1 MPALQPA
8 GPGDRPETAV
18 LAPAPPPPDR
28 PGPVLLVAGAVAL
41 VVVLLAGV
49 AIGVVIGRH
58 STPTAGPAAAP
69 PGPASYSTDTVRDAC
84 ALVDTAPLIRWASAP
99 RRAPTH
105 EEVREPTGQ
114 GYDTLDCRV
123 YYGHSISA
131 GSPTNTADLWIRVE
145 TTDGTTV
152 DDLAAR
158 KVVDARLLGESEL
171 ADLTS
176 GESTGI
182 GTYSYWRH
190 AADKHGPSIDDEYL
204 FDVLDGNLSVL
215 VVLSRTGPPESR
227 VGRTE
232 FDAVARSQVQRI
244 LDSLRRK

>member
-1 MPALQPA
+1 M
-8 GPGDRPETAV
+8 
-18 LAPAPPPPDR
+18 
-28 PGPVLLVAGAVAL
+28 
-41 VVVLLAGV
+41 
-49 AIGVVIGRH
+49 AIGVVIGRN
-58 STPTAGPAAAP
+58 SAPAAVPVAAP
-69 PGPASYSTDTVRDAC
+69 PEAASYSTDTVRDAC

-105 EEVREPTGQ
+105 EEVDKPEGQ

-123 YYGHSISA
+123 YYGHSIGA
-131 GSPTNTADLWIRVE
+131 ASPTNTADLWIRIE
-145 TTDGTTV
+145 TTDGTTA

-158 KVVDARLLGESEL
+158 KVVGARLLGESEL

-182 GTYSYWRH
+182 GTHSYWRH
-190 AADKHGPSIDDEYL
+190 AADKYGPSIDDEYL

-227 VGRTE
+227 VDRAE
-232 FDAVARSQVQRI
+232 FDAVARAQVQRI
-244 LDSLRRK
+244 LDNLRRK